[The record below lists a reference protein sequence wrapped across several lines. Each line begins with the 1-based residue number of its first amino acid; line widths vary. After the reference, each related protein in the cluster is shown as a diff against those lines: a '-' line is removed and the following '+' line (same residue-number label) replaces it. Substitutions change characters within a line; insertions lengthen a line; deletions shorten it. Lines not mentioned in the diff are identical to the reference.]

1 VQILVDSPILTL
13 ALILAIGSGIGM
25 LRIRGV
31 AIGPAAVLF
40 TALALSAYDARLAV
54 PEVVGTFGLAVFTYS
69 VGLIAGPSFFA
80 GLRRGAGPV
89 GMVVSALVAVAFV
102 AWGLGKA
109 LGLSAGV
116 VAGLY
121 AGSATNTPALAA
133 AMLRLD
139 GSPEPTVGYSLSYL
153 GGVLIMLLAVG
164 HSLRAAKERPTA
176 DDRAKPEELITTT
189 IRVTHDNVMNIRE
202 LTYTPYG
209 RVIFSRY
216 LTADGELLM
225 TDGRTVLR
233 PGDRVNAVGP
243 RAAVRHIT
251 KQLGRT
257 SKTRLTAERT
267 EVDFRRIVLSRRR
280 HFGRTV
286 ADLLLWQKFGARPTR
301 VRRADQDFLA
311 TDDFVLQAG
320 DRIRVAA
327 PPERMVEVADYLGDS
342 DHATADINP
351 LGLFLGLVLGLV
363 LGALPLP
370 VPGFGNLT
378 LGAAAGPLLAG
389 LVLGRLSRSGR
400 VIWTLPHTAAQT
412 LTQVGMLLF
421 LAFAGGRAG
430 SAFIAALSSNEGI
443 KLIAAGVL
451 LTALHAGVLLLV
463 GRRYLQLAGP
473 RLAGIIAG
481 SQTQPALLAYA
492 NDNTEFDQR
501 VALGY
506 ALVYPVAMVVK
517 ILAAQILTML

>member
-1 VQILVDSPILTL
+1 
-13 ALILAIGSGIGM
+13 
-25 LRIRGV
+25 
-31 AIGPAAVLF
+31 
-40 TALALSAYDARLAV
+40 
-54 PEVVGTFGLAVFTYS
+54 
-69 VGLIAGPSFFA
+69 
-80 GLRRGAGPV
+80 
-89 GMVVSALVAVAFV
+89 
-102 AWGLGKA
+102 
-109 LGLSAGV
+109 
-116 VAGLY
+116 
-121 AGSATNTPALAA
+121 
-133 AMLRLD
+133 
-139 GSPEPTVGYSLSYL
+139 
-153 GGVLIMLLAVG
+153 
-164 HSLRAAKERPTA
+164 
-176 DDRAKPEELITTT
+176 
-189 IRVTHDNVMNIRE
+189 
-202 LTYTPYG
+202 
-209 RVIFSRY
+209 
-216 LTADGELLM
+216 
-225 TDGRTVLR
+225 
-233 PGDRVNAVGP
+233 
-243 RAAVRHIT
+243 
-251 KQLGRT
+251 
-257 SKTRLTAERT
+257 
-267 EVDFRRIVLSRRR
+267 
-280 HFGRTV
+280 
-286 ADLLLWQKFGARPTR
+286 
-301 VRRADQDFLA
+301 
-311 TDDFVLQAG
+311 
-320 DRIRVAA
+320 
-327 PPERMVEVADYLGDS
+327 MVEVADYLGVS